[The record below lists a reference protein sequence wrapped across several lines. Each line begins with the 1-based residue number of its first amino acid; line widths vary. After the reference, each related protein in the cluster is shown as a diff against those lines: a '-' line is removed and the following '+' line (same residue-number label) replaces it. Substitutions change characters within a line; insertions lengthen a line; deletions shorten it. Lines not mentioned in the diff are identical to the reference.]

1 MTLNELDKWF
11 RSFLK
16 IEDFAND
23 VSKNGIQ
30 IENSAPDAKQIK
42 KIAFAVDA
50 CEETVQK
57 AAAANADVL
66 FVHHGLFWGGC
77 ETITGSFY
85 KRVAPFLKN
94 DIALYGCHI
103 PLDANNPYGNNY
115 GLAARINLKD
125 LQLFGSWRGME
136 IGVKGILEKPLTVEQ
151 LAEKILGTGEKP
163 LFILPFGKKEIKSVG
178 IVSGGAADDVG
189 QAVEEGL
196 DAFVTG
202 EISHELYHYVKESG
216 INMISAG
223 HYQTETVG
231 VNLVKQKVE
240 KELGLETIFIDIPT
254 GL

>member
-115 GLAARINLKD
+115 GL
-125 LQLFGSWRGME
+125 
-136 IGVKGILEKPLTVEQ
+136 
-151 LAEKILGTGEKP
+151 
-163 LFILPFGKKEIKSVG
+163 LP
-178 IVSGGAADDVG
+178 
-189 QAVEEGL
+189 
-196 DAFVTG
+196 
-202 EISHELYHYVKESG
+202 EL
-216 INMISAG
+216 I
-223 HYQTETVG
+223 
-231 VNLVKQKVE
+231 
-240 KELGLETIFIDIPT
+240 
-254 GL
+254 

>member
-125 LQLFGSWRGME
+125 LQSFGSWHGME

-202 EISHELYHYVKESG
+202 EIFHELYHYVKESG

>member
-1 MTLNELDKWF
+1 
-11 RSFLK
+11 
-16 IEDFAND
+16 
-23 VSKNGIQ
+23 
-30 IENSAPDAKQIK
+30 
-42 KIAFAVDA
+42 
-50 CEETVQK
+50 
-57 AAAANADVL
+57 
-66 FVHHGLFWGGC
+66 
-77 ETITGSFY
+77 
-85 KRVAPFLKN
+85 
-94 DIALYGCHI
+94 
-103 PLDANNPYGNNY
+103 
-115 GLAARINLKD
+115 
-125 LQLFGSWRGME
+125 ME

-151 LAEKILGTGEKP
+151 LAEKILGSGEKP

-178 IVSGGAADDVG
+178 IISGGAADDVG

-216 INMISAG
+216 INMISGG